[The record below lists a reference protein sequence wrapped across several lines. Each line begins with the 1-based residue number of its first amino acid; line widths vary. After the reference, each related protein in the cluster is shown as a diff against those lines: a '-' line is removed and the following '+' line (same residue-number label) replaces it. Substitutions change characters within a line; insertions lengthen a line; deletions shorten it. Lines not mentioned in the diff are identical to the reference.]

1 MSVKSQSGGL
11 SSSKLRKTTT
21 SKYQILTMIPI
32 ILIYFYYKM
41 ESFFRKSRNL
51 SEKKRR
57 DQFNILI
64 NELCSMVCTGKRKMD
79 KSTILKSAISFIR
92 NHNQA
97 TMQSNCQEAV
107 QEDWKPSFLSN
118 EEFTHLML
126 EALDEF
132 IIVFSST
139 GKILYV
145 SENITCLLGHSPNE
159 LIGSSLSDLV
169 WEEEKIVVE
178 SLLGS
183 WGTEH
188 ENSQGA
194 GNKGKFHFELS
205 STSRNVADSNAES
218 SSYELVFF
226 SGYYR
231 VQGNPDISSMSRMSS
246 SWGED
251 SKESTNFGD
260 ALSQYNG
267 LVFVASARLQTPQLS
282 VEMSIVDVS
291 KSEFT
296 SRHSLEWKFLFL
308 DHRGPPII
316 GYLPFEVLGTSGYDY
331 YHVDDLE
338 KVSTCHEALMQKGEV
353 TSCCYRFLTKGQQ
366 WIWLQTKYYITYHQW
381 YSKPEFIV
389 CSHRVIS
396 HSQINGHALRAESGE
411 SDRIPSTANVSKQLK
426 SEKVGSCLGK
436 NAKPDDRNVFQE
448 DTKRHPKRNAFG
460 NQSNR
465 DRIKSNRHA
474 FTQSLRQQQAN
485 SSSSDLQPPES
496 PSGESAILRPPPLPI
511 TESMSQHV
519 RHPSGSSRV
528 GTALSD
534 AGSISSSGSFQSAA
548 SMQSDQSM
556 HSIHSHSSMQSVHG
570 QQAHQGTSSFRSA
583 SQSCSVHSCVNTNHN
598 HQNKQP
604 ASQFLSQ
611 HGISSANSVQ
621 ISNSNQQINTHSRM
635 GEVQSNFSP
644 STPISS
650 AAISNAGH
658 RFLQPRVNSGSSVR
672 RVFSPGGIPTTVT
685 AANPVS
691 NSGPS
696 FAYQSVAIGM
706 ETSGVTVPV
715 QRIIEGLPV
724 VTLPGIVAHEPIV
737 MTAAQR
743 EFHERLKMKHLQIQQ
758 SILAQQEE
766 LRRVETELLLAQY
779 GAWGPTVLKMTVP
792 YADNDGTSSA
802 TQPTVLSTGELVTCY
817 TTENTIPAGQSSSA
831 QVGNSGAGQMTFS
844 PGTPILVQSP
854 PEIHGRSPER
864 DFLSHE
870 IQILLAQSLLQDNT
884 TSTEYLP

>member
-1 MSVKSQSGGL
+1 MSVKSQPGGL
-11 SSSKLRKTTT
+11 SSSKLRKATT
-21 SKYQILTMIPI
+21 SKISDDGLEEEMDEKGVI
-32 ILIYFYYKM
+32 K
-41 ESFFRKSRNL
+41 RKSRNL

-145 SENITCLLGHSPNE
+145 SENITCLLGHSPND

-183 WGTEH
+183 WGAEH
-188 ENSQGA
+188 ENSQGG
-194 GNKGKFHFELS
+194 GNKEHHISLS
-205 STSRNVADSNAES
+205 CHLRRGNVVDSNAEG

-231 VQGNPDISSMSRMSS
+231 VQGNPDISSMSRVSS

-396 HSQINGHALRAESGE
+396 HSQVNGRTLRAESGE
-411 SDRIPSTANVSKQLK
+411 GDRIPSTANVSKPLK
-426 SEKVGSCLGK
+426 SEKVGSYLGK
-436 NAKPDDRNVFQE
+436 NAKSDDRNVFQE
-448 DTKRHPKRNAFG
+448 DTKRHPKRNVFG

-474 FTQSLRQQQAN
+474 FTQNLRQQQTHF
-485 SSSSDLQPPES
+485 STSDLQPPES
-496 PSGESAILRPPPLPI
+496 PSGESTILRPPPLPI
-511 TESMSQHV
+511 AESMSQHV

-583 SQSCSVHSCVNTNHN
+583 NQSCSVHSCVNTNHN

-604 ASQFLSQ
+604 AALFLSQ
-611 HGISSANSVQ
+611 HGISSANSMQ
-621 ISNSNQQINTHSRM
+621 ISNSNQQIHTQSRM

-650 AAISNAGH
+650 ATISNAGH

-672 RVFSPGGIPTTVT
+672 RVFSPGSVPATVT
-685 AANPVS
+685 SANPVS
-691 NSGPS
+691 SSGPS
-696 FAYQSVAIGM
+696 FTYQSVAIGM
-706 ETSGVTVPV
+706 DTSGVTVPV

-724 VTLPGIVAHEPIV
+724 VTLPGIVTHEPIV

-743 EFHERLKMKHLQIQQ
+743 EFHERLKMKHLEIQK

-802 TQPTVLSTGELVTCY
+802 TQQTVLSTGELVTCY
-817 TTENTIPAGQSSSA
+817 TTENTIPAGQPPSA
-831 QVGNSGAGQMTFS
+831 QVGNSGTGQMTFS

-854 PEIHGRSPER
+854 PEIHARSPER

>member
-1 MSVKSQSGGL
+1 MIVNMSVKSQPCGL
-11 SSSKLRKTTT
+11 TSSKLKKATA
-21 SKYQILTMIPI
+21 SKISDDGLEDEVDEKGVI
-32 ILIYFYYKM
+32 K
-41 ESFFRKSRNL
+41 RKSRNL

-92 NHNQA
+92 NHNQV
-97 TMQSNCQEAV
+97 TMQSHCQESV

-145 SENITCLLGHSPNE
+145 SENITCLLGHTPSD

-169 WEEEKIVVE
+169 WEEERIVVE

-183 WGTEH
+183 WGADH
-188 ENSQGA
+188 ESSQVT
-194 GNKGKFHFELS
+194 GNKENHISLS
-205 STSRNVADSNAES
+205 CHLRRGNLSDANFES
-218 SSYELVFF
+218 SNYELVFF

-231 VQGNPDISSMSRMSS
+231 VQGNPDISSVSRVSS
-246 SWGED
+246 SWGDD

-396 HSQINGHALRAESGE
+396 YNEVTGHPLKIESEE
-411 SDRIPSTANVSKQLK
+411 SCDQVPGTPNTPTSKQLK
-426 SEKVGSCLGK
+426 SEYKSGLSHGK
-436 NAKPDDRNVFQE
+436 NAKTDDRNVLQ
-448 DTKRHPKRNAFG
+448 DDSNRNQKRNMIT

-465 DRIKSNRHA
+465 DRMKNNKQNYHHNV
-474 FTQSLRQQQAN
+474 RQHQPN
-485 SSSSDLQPPES
+485 SSMSDAQPPES
-496 PSGESAILRPPPLPI
+496 PSGESVMLRPPPLPT
-511 TESMSQHV
+511 TESMPQHS

-534 AGSISSSGSFQSAA
+534 TGSISSSGSFQSAA

-556 HSIHSHSSMQSVHG
+556 HSIHSHNSMQSVHG
-570 QQAHQGTSSFRSA
+570 QQTQQATPTFRS
-583 SQSCSVHSCVNTNHN
+583 SNQSCSVHSCVNTNHQ

-604 ASQFLSQ
+604 QPQFVNQNSFT
-611 HGISSANSVQ
+611 SANNMQ
-621 ISNSNQQINTHSRM
+621 MRNTGQLVHT
-635 GEVQSNFSP
+635 QS
-644 STPISS
+644 
-650 AAISNAGH
+650 

-672 RVFSPGGIPTTVT
+672 RTFLSGTSPTPVPT
-685 AANPVS
+685 S
-691 NSGPS
+691 NSASSSGAS
-696 FAYQSVAIGM
+696 FTYQSVSIGM
-706 ETSGVTVPV
+706 EGSGVALPV

-724 VTLPGIVAHEPIV
+724 VTLPGIVAHEPII
-737 MTAAQR
+737 MTAGQR
-743 EFHERLKMKHLQIQQ
+743 EFHERLRIKHLEIQK

-792 YADNDGTSSA
+792 YAETDGTASA
-802 TQPTVLSTGELVTCY
+802 TQPTVLSTGGLVTCL
-817 TTENTIPAGQSSSA
+817 TTENSISLGQPSSS
-831 QVGNSGAGQMTFS
+831 QVGNSSAGSMTFS

-854 PEIHGRSPER
+854 PELHTRSPER

-870 IQILLAQSLLQDNT
+870 IQILLAQSLLQDNP
-884 TSTEYLP
+884 TSIEYLP